1 MSTVPV
7 KLLRPENTLRKK
19 SEDRM
24 FAKLFIDDMFEVCKL
39 LGPVSFMSNDD
50 KASVPL
56 DLTAANLQAPILMH
70 IEYKLKLMGQNVFI
84 GPQYKSI
91 PSVYGICEITNTG
104 KTSYSG
110 DTFIRTRSGK
120 YDTYNAYIH
129 VFDVQNLF
137 KSKLIRQKPVLLME
151 TGGAQ
156 EEALCFPK
164 ILATA
169 VDYFAY

>member
-1 MSTVPV
+1 
-7 KLLRPENTLRKK
+7 
-19 SEDRM
+19 M

-70 IEYKLKLMGQNVFI
+70 IEYTLKLMGQNVFI

-110 DTFIRTRSGK
+110 DTFIRIRSGK
-120 YDTYNAYIH
+120 HDTSNAYTQA
-129 VFDVQNLF
+129 FDVRNIF
-137 KSKLIRQKPVLLME
+137 ESKLIRQKPVLLME

-156 EEALCFPK
+156 YKAPRFPK
-164 ILATA
+164 TLATA